1 VLTREEQR
9 SLWLH
14 RAVANK
20 IASHA
25 APVLAQ
31 ARRNLDVLRE
41 QHTTG
46 PVTSDFDE
54 WESLLDGPVETLLA
68 TLVSVSQRAVGLR
81 QNSPFAGVLVEDERA
96 DVLAAF
102 RRSFGR
108 RGASP

>member
-1 VLTREEQR
+1 M
-9 SLWLH
+9 
-14 RAVANK
+14 ANK